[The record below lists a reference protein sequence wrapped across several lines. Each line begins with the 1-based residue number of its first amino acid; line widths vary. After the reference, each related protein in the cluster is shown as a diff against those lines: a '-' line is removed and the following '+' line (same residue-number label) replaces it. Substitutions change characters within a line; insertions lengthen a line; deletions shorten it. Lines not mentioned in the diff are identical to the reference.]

1 MYRTILVPVD
11 LAHVDR
17 LDKALAVA
25 ADLANHYDARIFY
38 VGVTAT
44 APDEVAH
51 NVGEFRERL
60 EALARKQ
67 AETHG
72 VRAEAK
78 AMTTPDPG
86 VEVDK
91 TLMRAVE
98 ELSADL
104 VVMASHHPGFWQN
117 IISHH
122 GATLAARADVSLFIV
137 R

>member
-1 MYRTILVPVD
+1 MYRTILFPVD
-11 LAHVDR
+11 LTHVDR
-17 LDKALAVA
+17 LEKALAVA
-25 ADLANHYDARIFY
+25 ADLAKHYDARVFY

-51 NVGEFRERL
+51 NVGEFTEAL
-60 EALARKQ
+60 EALAREQ
-67 AETHG
+67 ADQHG
-72 VRAEAK
+72 IRAEAK
-78 AMTTPDPG
+78 AMTTPDPS
-86 VEVDK
+86 VEIDR

-98 ELSADL
+98 ELGADL
-104 VVMASHHPGFWQN
+104 IVMASHHPGFWQN